1 MAASDTHT
9 SKKDGR
15 LWRRE
20 DRAKVSIMQ
29 VFRAS
34 YQAHDAKRTSA
45 SLGSEQGE
53 LSERARMRREG
64 VSEDEMRRLLQDDLA
79 SLMNTV
85 RLDAATPLEDA
96 DHVARSIINY
106 GFQDLSSIA
115 AKDLN
120 TPNVVASIRQ
130 SLIDHEPRL
139 LPESIEVKV
148 IRADGGTNQRLSLH
162 VEAEM
167 MGDPVD
173 VPLNFDADVDLG
185 AGKMTMSKLRITS

>member
-1 MAASDTHT
+1 MATSDGQT

-34 YQAHDAKRTSA
+34 YHAHDAKRTSA

-64 VSEDEMRRLLQDDLA
+64 VGEDEMRRQLQDDLA

-85 RLDAATPLEDA
+85 RLDAATPLDDA
-96 DHVARSIINY
+96 DHVARSIVNY
-106 GFQDLSSIA
+106 GFRDLSSIA

-120 TPNVVASIRQ
+120 TPNVISSIRQ

-139 LPESIEVKV
+139 VPESIEVKV
-148 IRADGGTNQRLSLH
+148 IRADGGTNQRLSLY

-173 VPLNFDADVDLG
+173 VPLNFDAEVDLG
-185 AGKMTMSKLRITS
+185 AGKMTMSKLRMSS